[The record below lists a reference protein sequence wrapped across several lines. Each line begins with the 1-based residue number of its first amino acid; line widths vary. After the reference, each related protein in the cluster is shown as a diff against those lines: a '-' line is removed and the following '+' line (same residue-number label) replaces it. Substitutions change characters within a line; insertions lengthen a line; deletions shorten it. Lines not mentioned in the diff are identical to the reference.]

1 MLDLDGFRERTI
13 VPPEDVNALEARRE
27 GFIARRLAYWSSLI
41 EARLR
46 KRYVVPFVAPVP
58 DIVLGWLVDLV
69 TVDVYNARGWNPSD
83 EQAAEIVQAK
93 TDALELL
100 KEAADSET
108 GLFDLPLRNDLPT
121 SAIVADVPFGYSEQ
135 DPYTAF
141 DRQAEVFRGR

>member
-1 MLDLDGFRERTI
+1 MLDLAKFRERTI
-13 VPPEDVNALEARRE
+13 VPPEDVDALEVRRP
-27 GFIARRLAYWSSLI
+27 GFIVKRLAYWSSLI

-46 KRYVVPFVAPVP
+46 KRYAVPFADPVP
-58 DIVLGWLVDLV
+58 EIVLGWLVDLV

-93 TDALELL
+93 ADALDLL

-108 GLFDLPLRNDLPT
+108 GLFDLPLREGVAE

-141 DRQAEVFRGR
+141 DRQEEAMRGR